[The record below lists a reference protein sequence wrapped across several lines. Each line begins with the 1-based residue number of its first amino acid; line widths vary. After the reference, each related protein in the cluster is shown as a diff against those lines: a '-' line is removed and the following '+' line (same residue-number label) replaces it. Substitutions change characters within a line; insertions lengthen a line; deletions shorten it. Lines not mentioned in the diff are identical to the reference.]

1 MSTLPAGAAA
11 LTTLAVS
18 VPGTPRCYREGLD
31 LGRGGRDDGGA
42 SLAPVGI
49 AGRHAVVVYSTLFGT
64 TARVAELVAAELRA
78 LLGGRVPT
86 LDVAY
91 VDPAELAGYDLVVLG
106 ACTWNVGQLPP
117 DLELRLPQLEALDL
131 RGKALALFGTGDQ
144 AGYPDT
150 FVDAIGIVADRLEA
164 TGARLVGRWP
174 AADYGFSASLAL
186 RGGELLGLA
195 VDEDNEPELTKARI
209 VEWVDQVLSE
219 LRCGVDDN
227 RRRASAQ
234 PAGAAAPSS

>member
-1 MSTLPAGAAA
+1 
-11 LTTLAVS
+11 
-18 VPGTPRCYREGLD
+18 
-31 LGRGGRDDGGA
+31 
-42 SLAPVGI
+42 VGI

-195 VDEDNEPELTKARI
+195 VDEDNEPELTAVRVCAW
-209 VEWVDQVLSE
+209 VERVVAEAGLPGRGSIAS
-219 LRCGVDDN
+219 DDN
-227 RRRASAQ
+227 RATGER
-234 PAGAAAPSS
+234 AGAAEGAGSGHGTRAEGQALRPVAADHLG